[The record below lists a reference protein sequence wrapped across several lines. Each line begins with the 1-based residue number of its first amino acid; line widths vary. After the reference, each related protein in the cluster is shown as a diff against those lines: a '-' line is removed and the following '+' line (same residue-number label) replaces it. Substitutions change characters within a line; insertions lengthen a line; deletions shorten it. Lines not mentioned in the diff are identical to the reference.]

1 MILKFTGQLS
11 QIMGEEARLRSWE
24 DAIGLKY
31 TQGHQSMSGE
41 VPVTLM
47 EVVDTEK
54 AQKYLNHPSVEI
66 LTEDDAD
73 LILTEKMDKVTYKK
87 YDDALYGA
95 NIQKKIQD
103 GTLDIDAMRPEW
115 TDQKELEYLYNL
127 GISGIKRHEHKT
139 KKFKEMK

>member
-1 MILKFTGQLS
+1 MILKFNKSLLE
-11 QIMGEEARLRSWE
+11 IMGKDARKDWEPECGLR
-24 DAIGLKY
+24 Y
-31 TQGHQSMSGE
+31 YQGHQLIKDDISI
-41 VPVTLM
+41 TIM

-115 TDQKELEYLYNL
+115 TDQKELEYLYSL
-127 GISGIKRHEHKT
+127 GISGIKRHEYKT